1 MASRAHSQQTAS
13 TDNLP
18 EDIGAP
24 ADLSAHVSMRSKEQ
38 HRARM
43 RRHEDDPSNWL
54 EAEQAI
60 KADVERKGKT
70 QV

>member
-18 EDIGAP
+18 EDVDAP

-43 RRHEDDPSNWL
+43 RRHEEDPSNWL
-54 EAEQAI
+54 EAEQAVE
-60 KADVERKGKT
+60 ADAERKGNT
-70 QV
+70 QL